1 MNGII
6 DKFKMSPYLF
16 TLEYDSG
23 GGVGGEITVY
33 VNLIGSQDS
42 ILHRTFYFNKNEK
55 HIRSF
60 ARKFVNDPAYRQEC
74 LAQTVHWAHS
84 GRWYAQNDHIYYDQF
99 QTIKVAHT
107 KEEHRRMEA
116 QFQQTQARLEQLYR
130 IIDTQVEKFEDTKE
144 YQEHLVIEQSFTPS
158 IAVLDH
164 EIAGI
169 IQLLNQLPGVV
180 TQFSCQGIR
189 RGIQVEEW
197 KYGPIWFPGNH
208 QPLAYVSFDQI
219 PPVLENKLDAH
230 FRKLGLG
237 LVKFKRISS
246 NLPQNNAKFIAA
258 LEKFI
263 KSESE
268 TALVF

>member
-1 MNGII
+1 MHGII

-42 ILHRTFYFNKNEK
+42 ILYRTFYFNKNEK
-55 HIRSF
+55 HIHSF
-60 ARKFVNDPAYRQEC
+60 AIKFVNDPAYRQSC
-74 LAQTVHWAHS
+74 LAGTVHWARS

-107 KEEHRRMEA
+107 KEEHRRMKA

-130 IIDTQVEKFEDTKE
+130 IIDMQVEKLEDTKE
-144 YQEHLVIEQSFTPS
+144 YQEHLVLEQSFTPS
-158 IAVLDH
+158 IAVLDP

-169 IQLLNQLPGVV
+169 VQLLNQLPGVV

-189 RGIQVEEW
+189 RGIQVEGW

-208 QPLAYVSFDQI
+208 QPRAYVSFNQI
-219 PPVLENKLDAH
+219 PSELEYKLNIH
-230 FRKLGLG
+230 IRKHGLG
-237 LVKFKRISS
+237 FVESRHISS
-246 NLPQNNAKFIAA
+246 NLPQNNAKFITA

-263 KSESE
+263 KCESE
-268 TALVF
+268 AALVF